1 MFFLSLMD
9 IWLANEPFIPQAI
22 PPTTQYKDFVEE
34 EDDFPLDE
42 IIEIKPFFLEGSVN
56 DFDPAQ
62 RAVNLARTLPKHLC
76 GSYRSFDNNL
86 NRKVKLMFSK
96 MEPIGQMIELEGE
109 IFIDKYQTEF
119 TGILNAKSDQLEII
133 PLTNLDIIGINS
145 GGSFIG
151 LQGTKLFTWKSSKLD
166 ESGGR
171 LELKADCR
179 ENLSKAFDVRPV
191 W

>member
-1 MFFLSLMD
+1 MD
-9 IWLANEPFIPQAI
+9 IWLANEPSIQQAI
-22 PPTTQYKDFVEE
+22 PSTTQYKDFVGD

-42 IIEIKPFFLEGSVN
+42 IIDIKPFFLEGSVN

-62 RAVNLARTLPKHLC
+62 RAINLAERLPKRLC
-76 GSYRSFDNNL
+76 GSYQSFDNDVKRNVKL
-86 NRKVKLMFSK
+86 IFSKVK
-96 MEPIGQMIELEGE
+96 PIGQMIELEGE
-109 IFIDKYQTEF
+109 MYFDKYETEF

-133 PLTNLDIIGINS
+133 PLTSLDGIGIHA

-151 LQGTKLFTWKSSKLD
+151 LQGAKLFTWKSSKLD

-171 LELKADCR
+171 LDLKADCR
-179 ENLSKAFDVRPV
+179 ENLSKAFDIRPV